1 MEEQKRSREQ
11 VLEERVGELLK
22 ENEQLSKDKAM
33 YENWWRIADKKNA
46 ELAESVKAIIT
57 IANMITKQVE
67 AKF

>member
-1 MEEQKRSREQ
+1 MEEQKKSREQ
-11 VLEERVGELLK
+11 ELEEQVEKLQK

-33 YENWWRIADKKNA
+33 YENWWRIADKKNG

-57 IANMITKQVE
+57 VANMITKQVE

>member
-33 YENWWRIADKKNA
+33 YENWWRIADKKNG